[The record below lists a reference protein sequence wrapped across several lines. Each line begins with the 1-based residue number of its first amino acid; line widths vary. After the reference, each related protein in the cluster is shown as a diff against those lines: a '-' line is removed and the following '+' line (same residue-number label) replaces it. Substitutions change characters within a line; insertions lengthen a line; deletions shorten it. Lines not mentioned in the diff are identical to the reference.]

1 MSKIRYKVEISVE
14 VDTDEYPI
22 PADNRLGLSV
32 KDEIIDALEG
42 TLPMQFNIIRVTK
55 VGTKDAEVRNY
66 NND

>member
-42 TLPMQFNIIRVTK
+42 TLPMQFSIIRVTK